1 MNDQNGKFKLNEEI
15 KQIDSKNMRV
25 RREERIESILPDEK
39 NNRNNIIVA
48 YKKWKEYKKRK
59 MKKKRRKRELGEVDE
74 TKLKR

>member
-1 MNDQNGKFKLNEEI
+1 MNDQNGKSKLNEEI

-48 YKKWKEYKKRK
+48 YKK
-59 MKKKRRKRELGEVDE
+59 
-74 TKLKR
+74 